1 MPKYKT
7 KDGVFDILDSE
18 VAAFLI
24 DYPQAT
30 LARAVISAGSSS
42 SAAEEAERQKYINS
56 NPDKTVTQ
64 KDYDYLMD
72 LYKKAEAADATGTKK
87 TKEAETFQKA
97 YHDIL
102 PGVAS
107 NIIAQHPVKT
117 RKARDEGRTWW
128 DLEGNV
134 DSYFGPRTI
143 KYMEE
148 LKKKKPTENVTEI
161 APTPPLKD
169 DTKEKEKTVDDKV
182 IVSHGDKERRF
193 PPVPPAWWLQDK
205 NKMLNAGLNYMGIKA
220 YNPWEAQATYM
231 TPRTTYLSPERAL
244 GENQSQMNM
253 AMNTLAQYNKPQQF
267 NARMTDISGKG
278 FANAAN
284 TIADVHNRN
293 IQMFNQNSTQEAAIK
308 NTEAR
313 ERAGSATSMWD
324 KYQTVRQN
332 FDAAKANARNVMVDT
347 LNQGITNRANTYN
360 LNQMN
365 PQYAVNP
372 GQGGTMYFHDG
383 RDLKPS
389 QSPTAL
395 SDKFASKL
403 ADPRFKA
410 MANSDQGRSILWKM
424 TQEEAGINSN
434 DDYMAEYQRSR
445 QRGASNQ
452 TPTPAGY
459 PSQDS

>member
-7 KDGVFDILDSE
+7 KDGTFDIKDSE
-18 VAAFLI
+18 VAEFLK
-24 DYPQAT
+24 DYPEAT
-30 LARAVISAGSSS
+30 LARSVISAGSSS

-56 NPDKTVTQ
+56 HPDKTVTQ
-64 KDYDYLMD
+64 KQYDDLMD

-87 TKEAETFQKA
+87 TKESETFQRA
-97 YHDIL
+97 YHEIL

-107 NIIAQHPVKT
+107 YIIAKHGVKT

-128 DLEGNV
+128 DLEGNA
-134 DSYFGPRTI
+134 DGYFGPRT
-143 KYMEE
+143 KQYMEE

-161 APTPPLKD
+161 APTPPLKE
-169 DTKEKEKTVDDKV
+169 DTKEKDGPVDDKV
-182 IVSHGDKERRF
+182 IVSHGGKERRL

-253 AMNTLAQYNKPQQF
+253 AMNSLAQFNKPQQV

-293 IQMFNQNSTQEAAIK
+293 IQMFNQNSAQEAAIK

-332 FDAAKANARNVMVDT
+332 FDAAKVNARNVMVDT
-347 LNQGITNRANTYN
+347 FNQAITNRANTYN
-360 LNQMN
+360 MNQTN

-372 GQGGTMYFHDG
+372 RRGGTMYFHDG
-383 RDLKPS
+383 RDLKAS
-389 QSPTAL
+389 QANTPISQRYQQMLRDNST
-395 SDKFASKL
+395 
-403 ADPRFKA
+403 
-410 MANSDQGRSILWKM
+410 MAKTEEGQKRLWEM
-424 TQEEAGINSN
+424 TKIEAGMPG
-434 DDYMAEYQRSR
+434 DDMAEYQRSR
-445 QRGASNQ
+445 QRGAGNQ

>member
-7 KDGVFDILDSE
+7 KYGIHDVKDSE
-18 VAAFLI
+18 VALFLA
-24 DYPQAT
+24 DFPKAT
-30 LARAVISAGSSS
+30 LVKTVVASAGSSS

-56 NPDKTVTQ
+56 HPDKTVTQ
-64 KDYDYLMD
+64 KQYDDLMD

-87 TKEAETFQKA
+87 TKESETFQRA
-97 YHDIL
+97 YHEIL

-107 NIIAQHPVKT
+107 YIIAKHGVKT

-134 DSYFGPRTI
+134 DGYFGGRT
-143 KYMEE
+143 KQYMEE

-161 APTPPLKD
+161 APTPPLKE
-169 DTKEKEKTVDDKV
+169 DTKEKDGPVDDKV
-182 IVSHGDKERRF
+182 IVSHGGKERRL

-253 AMNTLAQYNKPQQF
+253 AMNSLAQFNKPQQF

-293 IQMFNQNSTQEAAIK
+293 IQMFNQNSAQEAAIK

-332 FDAAKANARNVMVDT
+332 FDAAKVNARNVMVDT
-347 LNQGITNRANTYN
+347 LNQAITNRANTYN
-360 LNQMN
+360 MNQTN

-372 GQGGTMYFHDG
+372 RKGGTMYFHDG
-383 RDLKPS
+383 RDLKAS
-389 QSPTAL
+389 QANTPISQRYQQMLRDNST
-395 SDKFASKL
+395 
-403 ADPRFKA
+403 
-410 MANSDQGRSILWKM
+410 MAKTEEGQKRLWEM
-424 TQEEAGINSN
+424 TKIEAGMPG
-434 DDYMAEYQRSR
+434 DDMAEYQRSR
-445 QRGASNQ
+445 QRGAGNQ

>member
-1 MPKYKT
+1 MLKYKT
-7 KDGVFDILDSE
+7 IDGVFDIKDWE
-18 VAAFLI
+18 VAALLR
-24 DYPQAT
+24 DYPDAT
-30 LARAVISAGSSS
+30 LVRAVISAGSSS

-56 NPDKTVTQ
+56 HPDKTVTQ

-267 NARMTDISGKG
+267 NARMTDVSGKG

-293 IQMFNQNSTQEAAIK
+293 IQMFNQNSVQEAAIK

-383 RDLKPS
+383 RSLKPS
-389 QSPTAL
+389 QAATPISQRYQKMLTDNPT
-395 SDKFASKL
+395 
-403 ADPRFKA
+403 
-410 MANSDQGRSILWKM
+410 MAKTEEGQKRLWEM
-424 TQEEAGINSN
+424 TKIEAGMPG

-445 QRGASNQ
+445 QRGAGNQ
-452 TPTPAGY
+452 TPTPAEY
-459 PSQDS
+459 PS

>member
-1 MPKYKT
+1 MGLRDKII
-7 KDGVFDILDSE
+7 KDRGNSSNTSSE
-18 VAAFLI
+18 KKK
-24 DYPQAT
+24 
-30 LARAVISAGSSS
+30 VIITAPT
-42 SAAEEAERQKYINS
+42 AEEEVIRQQKASAKPNTVVTKEQYAE
-56 NPDKTVTQ
+56 
-64 KDYDYLMD
+64 LMD
-72 LYKKAEAADATGTKK
+72 LYKKGEEANAKNPGKKNPETEAFQKKYHEYLGDEAQRIISADPQKTAKGKQEGLAWYDLKSNEDGIFGRRTKQYLEGLQKFKPADA
-87 TKEAETFQKA
+87 
-97 YHDIL
+97 
-102 PGVAS
+102 
-107 NIIAQHPVKT
+107 
-117 RKARDEGRTWW
+117 
-128 DLEGNV
+128 
-134 DSYFGPRTI
+134 GP
-143 KYMEE
+143 
-148 LKKKKPTENVTEI
+148 EI
-161 APTPPLKD
+161 APLPPLKD
-169 DTKEKEKTVDDKV
+169 DTKQPEGPVQDNV
-182 IVSHGDKERRF
+182 IVSHGDPYKERRL
-193 PPVPPAWWLQDK
+193 PPVAPAWWLQDK
-205 NKMLNAGLNYMGIKA
+205 IKSLNAGLNYMGIKA

-244 GENQSQMNM
+244 AENQSQMNM
-253 AMNTLAQYNKPQQF
+253 AMSALAQFNGPQQF
-267 NARMTDISGKG
+267 NARMKDVSGKG

-293 IQMFNQNSTQEAAIK
+293 IQMFNQNSAQEANIK

-313 ERAGSATSMWD
+313 ERAASATSMWD

-332 FDAAKANARNVMVDT
+332 FDTAKANARNVLVDT
-347 LNQGITNRANTYN
+347 VNQGITNRANTYN

-365 PQYAVNP
+365 PQFAINP

-424 TQEEAGINSN
+424 TQDEAGINSN

-452 TPTPAGY
+452 TPTPGGY
-459 PSQDS
+459 PT

>member
-7 KDGVFDILDSE
+7 KDGTFDIKDSE
-18 VAAFLI
+18 VAEFLK
-24 DYPQAT
+24 DYPEAT
-30 LARAVISAGSSS
+30 LARSVISAGSSS
-42 SAAEEAERQKYINS
+42 TSAAEEAERQKYINS
-56 NPDKTVTQ
+56 HPDKTVTQ
-64 KDYDYLMD
+64 KEYDNLMD
-72 LYKKAEAADATGTKK
+72 LYKKGEAADATGTKK
-87 TKEAETFQKA
+87 TKESEAFQKA

-107 NIIAQHPVKT
+107 YIIANHPVKT
-117 RKARDEGRTWW
+117 RRARDEGRTWW

-134 DSYFGPRTI
+134 DGYFGPRT
-143 KYMEE
+143 KQYMEE

-161 APTPPLKD
+161 APTPPLKE
-169 DTKEKEKTVDDKV
+169 DTKEKDGPVDDKV
-182 IVSHGDKERRF
+182 IVSHGGKERRL

-253 AMNTLAQYNKPQQF
+253 AMNSLAQFNKPQQF

-293 IQMFNQNSTQEAAIK
+293 IQMFNQNSAQEAAIK

-332 FDAAKANARNVMVDT
+332 FDAAKVNARNVMVDT
-347 LNQGITNRANTYN
+347 FNQAITNRANTYN
-360 LNQMN
+360 MNQTN

-372 GQGGTMYFHDG
+372 RKGGTMYFHDG
-383 RDLKPS
+383 RDLKAS
-389 QSPTAL
+389 QANTPISQRYQQMLRDNST
-395 SDKFASKL
+395 
-403 ADPRFKA
+403 
-410 MANSDQGRSILWKM
+410 MAKTEEGQKRLWEM
-424 TQEEAGINSN
+424 TKIEAGMPG
-434 DDYMAEYQRSR
+434 DDMAEYQRSR
-445 QRGASNQ
+445 QRGAGNQ

>member
-1 MPKYKT
+1 MGLRDKIQQ
-7 KDGVFDILDSE
+7 D
-18 VAAFLI
+18 
-24 DYPQAT
+24 
-30 LARAVISAGSSS
+30 RSAGSGQNTSNGGS
-42 SAAEEAERQKYINS
+42 GTRKVIVSAGSGTSAAEEAERKKYIESRPN
-56 NPDKTVTQ
+56 KTVTQ

-72 LYKKAEAADATGTKK
+72 LYKKAEAADSTGSKP
-87 TKEAETFQKA
+87 TKEAEEFQKA

-102 PGVAS
+102 PEEAS
-107 NIIAQHPVKT
+107 RIIAKHPVKT
-117 RKARDEGRTWW
+117 RKAKEKGLNWW

-134 DSYFGPRTI
+134 DSYFGPRT
-143 KYMEE
+143 KQYMEE
-148 LKKKKPTENVTEI
+148 LTKKKPTEKTDEI
-161 APTPPLKD
+161 APLPPLKD
-169 DTKEKEKTVDDKV
+169 DTKQPEGPVQDNV
-182 IVSHGDKERRF
+182 IVSHGDPYKERRL
-193 PPVPPAWWLQDK
+193 PPVAPAWWLQDK
-205 NKMLNAGLNYMGIKA
+205 IKSLNAGLNYMGIKA

-244 GENQSQMNM
+244 AENQSQMNM
-253 AMNTLAQYNKPQQF
+253 AMSSLAQFNGPQQF
-267 NARMTDISGKG
+267 NARMKDVYGKG

-293 IQMFNQNSTQEAAIK
+293 IQLFGQNSAQEANIK

-313 ERAGSATSMWD
+313 ERAASATSMWD

-332 FDAAKANARNVMVDT
+332 FDTAKANARNVLVDT
-347 LNQGITNRANTYN
+347 VNQGITNRANTYN

-365 PQYAVNP
+365 PQFAVNP

-410 MANSDQGRSILWKM
+410 MANSDQRRSILWKM
-424 TQEEAGINSN
+424 TQDEAGINSN

-452 TPTPAGY
+452 TPTPGGY
-459 PSQDS
+459 PS